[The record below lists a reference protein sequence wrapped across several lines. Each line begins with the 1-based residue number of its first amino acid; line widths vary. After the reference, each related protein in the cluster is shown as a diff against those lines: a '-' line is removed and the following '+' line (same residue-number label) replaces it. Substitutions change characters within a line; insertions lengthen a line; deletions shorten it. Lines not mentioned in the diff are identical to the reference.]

1 MFNSTLKKGG
11 ALLLFLSVVIN
22 RLKYIGT
29 SPQFQTKSS
38 LLTREITRGDDGFK
52 NRESCRPT
60 HPPSGPK
67 RLTIKTGCDDGFRN
81 KER

>member
-22 RLKYIGT
+22 MLKYIGT

-38 LLTREITRGDDGFK
+38 LIMIEITRGDDGFK
-52 NRESCRPT
+52 NRESCRPM

-67 RLTIKTGCDDGFRN
+67 RLNIKTWCDDGFKN